1 MSDTQETS
9 QPTEVQGVAPQVDE
23 TQSAKSS
30 RKRSGQNRSALWALI
45 GVVVGFGLPIFGCVG
60 TLTLLASL
68 GSLGGMSATA
78 LESPQGSTPQLIQGA
93 ATGPAIG
100 LIEVNGPIVTEGG
113 GAFAATASAVADEII
128 NAIETTA
135 ADEEVEVILMHV
147 NTPGGSVVASDRI
160 HHALEQ
166 VEQPVV
172 VLMGETAAS
181 GGYYISAGAEHI
193 MANPNTFTGSI
204 GVILQAPN
212 VEELADRFGYKQV
225 VFKSGDNKD
234 LLNPYREVSEEEAA
248 ILQSVIDEAYEN
260 FLQVILDGRDFSE
273 EELRE
278 LADGRIY
285 TGEQALAVD
294 LIDSVGYEEDAVAIA
309 AELGGIDIEAG
320 EEPRV
325 IQYRRATGFED
336 LFGAFPG
343 IRALNRFDQ
352 LAEGEFSAAPTL
364 EYRWLP

>member
-1 MSDTQETS
+1 MSDQSTS
-9 QPTEVQGVAPQVDE
+9 NQTEIVATAPPAEEPQH
-23 TQSAKSS
+23 TRRQRSG
-30 RKRSGQNRSALWALI
+30 SGQNRSALWALI
-45 GVVVGFGLPIFGCVG
+45 GVLVGFGLPIFGCVG
-60 TLTLLASL
+60 TLALLASV
-68 GSLGGMSATA
+68 GSLGGMSTTA

-100 LIEVNGPIVTEGG
+100 RIEVNGPIVTEGA

-135 ADEEVEVILMHV
+135 ADEEVEVILVHV

-166 VEQPVV
+166 VAQPVV

-212 VEELADRFGYKQV
+212 VEELADRFGYRQV

-234 LLNPYREVSEEEAA
+234 LLNPYREVSEEETQ
-248 ILQSVIDEAYEN
+248 ILQSIIDETYEN
-260 FLQVILDGRDFSE
+260 FLAVILAGRDIE
-273 EELRE
+273 EADLRA
-278 LADGRIY
+278 LADGRIF

-294 LIDSVGYEEDAVAIA
+294 LVDSLGYEEDAVAVA
-309 AELGGIDIEAG
+309 AELGGIDVEEG

-325 IQYRRATGFED
+325 IQYRRAAGFED

-343 IRALNRFDQ
+343 LRALNRLDA
-352 LAEGEFSAAPTL
+352 LSEGELSTTPSL
-364 EYRWLP
+364 EYRWIP